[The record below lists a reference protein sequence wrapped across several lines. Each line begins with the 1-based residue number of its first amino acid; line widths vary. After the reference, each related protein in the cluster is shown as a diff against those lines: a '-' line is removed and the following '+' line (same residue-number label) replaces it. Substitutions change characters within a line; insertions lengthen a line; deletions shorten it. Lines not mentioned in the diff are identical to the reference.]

1 MQVKDIMVE
10 PLHIDK
16 AQTLSNAMDM
26 MEKTGMRRLL
36 VTHNGNILGFI
47 TMRNIAR
54 ELGTR
59 KKASLPASSLH
70 VTSATTNNFTKVLP
84 EMKLT
89 EAITIIDKMRGV
101 LVVTGDSNTIG
112 WITPNEI
119 LENSKLLDGI
129 AEDAMIRK
137 PITVNPSNRVS
148 HARRLILD
156 KDIGRLPV
164 MEEEKLIGIITEK
177 DIAKAMRA
185 FRELV
190 SSNQQ
195 DSRIRNLIVEDIMTR
210 RVTTV
215 GTNTSLR
222 EVVTTMLEQN
232 IGGIPVMNDQEL
244 VGIITRRNIIKM
256 LAEKP
261 FS

>member
-16 AQTLSNAMDM
+16 AQTLSSAIDM

-36 VTHNGNILGFI
+36 VMHNGNISGFI

-70 VTSATTNNFTKVLP
+70 VTSATTDNFTKVLP

-89 EAITIIDKMRGV
+89 EAITIIDKTGGV
-101 LVVTGDSNTIG
+101 LVVTDNSSTIG
-112 WITPNEI
+112 WITPNEV
-119 LENSKLLDGI
+119 LENIRVLDGS

-137 PITVNPSNRVS
+137 PITVNPSSRVS

-164 MEEEKLIGIITEK
+164 MEEEKLVGIITEK

-195 DSRIRNLIVEDIMTR
+195 DSRIKNLIVEDIMTR
-210 RVTTV
+210 QVTTV
-215 GTNTSLR
+215 GTDTSLR

-232 IGGIPVMNDQEL
+232 IGGIPVMNDYEL

-256 LAEKP
+256 LANKP
-261 FS
+261 LS

>member
-16 AQTLSNAMDM
+16 AQTLSSAMDM

-36 VTHNGNILGFI
+36 VTHNGKISGFI

-70 VTSATTNNFTKVLP
+70 VTSATTDNFTRVLP

-89 EAITIIDKMRGV
+89 EAITIIDKTGGV
-101 LVVTGDSNTIG
+101 LVVTDNSNTIG

-119 LENSKLLDGI
+119 LENSRVLDGS

-137 PITVNPSNRVS
+137 PITVNSSSRVS
-148 HARRLILD
+148 HARRLIMD

-195 DSRIRNLIVEDIMTR
+195 DSRIKNLIVEDIMTR
-210 RVTTV
+210 QVTTV
-215 GTNTSLR
+215 GTDTPLS
-222 EVVTTMLEQN
+222 EVVATMLEQN
-232 IGGIPVMNDQEL
+232 IGGIPVMNDGEL

-256 LAEKP
+256 LANKS